1 MRLLLGLRPRPDRIE
16 AHELPVEL
24 GDVLGPDLL
33 HRAHLLLEPLEARL
47 ELGAVVL
54 HLLGVPAAAE
64 AELEATMGEEI
75 EAGHGFRGGDR
86 VALDDQANAGADTQP
101 LGRGRR
107 RRQRDERIERVLVL
121 LRQLLAAGERA
132 APAGGDVRV
141 LRHPQ

>member
-1 MRLLLGLRPRPDRIE
+1 HVAAGLRGARLEILHALEHLLRRAAARIPAIAEIDDALQGIAALTAQQDRRMRLLLGLRPRPDRIE

-75 EAGHGFRGGDR
+75 EAR
-86 VALDDQANAGADTQP
+86 
-101 LGRGRR
+101 
-107 RRQRDERIERVLVL
+107 
-121 LRQLLAAGERA
+121 
-132 APAGGDVRV
+132 
-141 LRHPQ
+141 